1 MLLRA
6 TPPRDRRYDGR
17 VPTSPDLSPVP
28 APAAAPSAAAST
40 SATSATSDIAEAS
53 AEARD
58 AVRSEVTL
66 PAAVLWDM
74 DGTLINSEPYWM
86 AAEGELTRE
95 HGVPWTHEDGLQL
108 VGRALVDSAAI
119 MQRAGVRLEVPEIIE
134 YLISRVIAQV
144 KIEVP
149 WQDGAV
155 ETLASVRAAGIP
167 CALVTMSY
175 RSFADAFVA
184 QAAEGTFDVIVTGDE
199 VARGKPDPEAYLRAA
214 QMLGVRIEDCVVVE
228 DSPSGIASGLA
239 SGAPTVGIEVMVP
252 VEPQPGLSRIRS
264 LRSLTL
270 ETLGRLAAGEVI
282 DEIGVPETASRA

>member
-1 MLLRA
+1 M
-6 TPPRDRRYDGR
+6 
-17 VPTSPDLSPVP
+17 PTSPDLSPVP
-28 APAAAPSAAAST
+28 APSDALRATATTPT
-40 SATSATSDIAEAS
+40 SQSS
-53 AEARD
+53 AEPAGQPP
-58 AVRSEVTL
+58 AAL

-95 HGVPWTHEDGLQL
+95 HGVPWTHDDGLQL

-119 MQRAGVRLEVPEIIE
+119 LQRAGVRLEVPEIIE

-149 WQDGAV
+149 WQDGAI

-184 QAAEGTFDVIVTGDE
+184 QVAEGTFDVTVTGDE
-199 VARGKPDPEAYLRAA
+199 VTRGKPDPEAYLRAA
-214 QMLGVRIEDCVVVE
+214 EMLGVRIEDCVVVE

-252 VEPQPGLSRIRS
+252 VEPQAGLSRIRS
-264 LRSLTL
+264 LRTLTP
-270 ETLGRLAAGEVI
+270 EMFGRLVAGEVV
-282 DEIGVPETASRA
+282 DEISVPEPATHS

>member
-1 MLLRA
+1 
-6 TPPRDRRYDGR
+6 
-17 VPTSPDLSPVP
+17 VPSSPHLSP
-28 APAAAPSAAAST
+28 ASAPSTAPVAAS
-40 SATSATSDIAEAS
+40 SA
-53 AEARD
+53 R
-58 AVRSEVTL
+58 RL

-119 MQRAGVRLEVPEIIE
+119 MQRAGVRLEIPEIVD
-134 YLISRVIAQV
+134 YLITRVIAQV
-144 KIEVP
+144 EIEVP

-155 ETLASVRAAGIP
+155 EVLAAVRELGVP

-184 QAAEGTFDVIVTGDE
+184 QAAPGTFDVTVTGDE
-199 VARGKPDPEAYLRAA
+199 VSQGKPHPEAYLRAA
-214 QMLGVRIEDCVVVE
+214 EMLGVPIEDCLVVE

-239 SGAPTVGIEVMVP
+239 SGATTVGIEVMVP

-264 LRSLTL
+264 LRTLTS
-270 ETLGRLAAGEVI
+270 ETLGRLVAGEVL
-282 DEIGVPETASRA
+282 DELGSPQGAQV

>member
-1 MLLRA
+1 MPSTA
-6 TPPRDRRYDGR
+6 PVTASSARR
-17 VPTSPDLSPVP
+17 
-28 APAAAPSAAAST
+28 
-40 SATSATSDIAEAS
+40 
-53 AEARD
+53 
-58 AVRSEVTL
+58 L

-119 MQRAGVRLEVPEIIE
+119 MQRAGVRLEIPEIVD
-134 YLISRVIAQV
+134 YLITRVIAQV
-144 KIEVP
+144 EIEVP

-155 ETLASVRAAGIP
+155 EVLAAVRELGVP

-184 QAAEGTFDVIVTGDE
+184 QAAPGTFDVTVTGDE
-199 VARGKPDPEAYLRAA
+199 VSQGKPHPEAYLRAA
-214 QMLGVRIEDCVVVE
+214 EMLGVAIEDCLVVE

-239 SGAPTVGIEVMVP
+239 SGATTVGIEVMVP

-264 LRSLTL
+264 LRTLTP
-270 ETLGRLAAGEVI
+270 ETLGRLVAGEVL
-282 DEIGVPETASRA
+282 DELGSPQRAQV

>member
-1 MLLRA
+1 
-6 TPPRDRRYDGR
+6 
-17 VPTSPDLSPVP
+17 
-28 APAAAPSAAAST
+28 
-40 SATSATSDIAEAS
+40 
-53 AEARD
+53 
-58 AVRSEVTL
+58 
-66 PAAVLWDM
+66 M

-95 HGVPWTHEDGLQL
+95 HGVAWTHEDGLQL

-119 MQRAGVRLEVPEIIE
+119 LQRAGVRLEVPEIIE

-149 WQDGAV
+149 WQDGAI

-184 QAAEGTFDVIVTGDE
+184 QVAEGTFDVTVTGDE
-199 VARGKPDPEAYLRAA
+199 VTRGKPDPEAYLRAA
-214 QMLGVRIEDCVVVE
+214 EMLGVRIEDCVVVE

-264 LRSLTL
+264 LRTLTP
-270 ETLGRLAAGEVI
+270 EMFGRLVGGEVV
-282 DEIGVPETASRA
+282 DEIGVPEPATHG